1 VISTILHPR
10 RYKENALSLQYLL
23 PHHTV
28 LSSQHK
34 YNLQSS
40 IFNLQSTTTLYFTFI
55 TSNKHKSAKMVSFT
69 TSTVSVA
76 LVAALTM
83 VQPIAAHGG
92 FNFAPSLT
100 LGRRTA
106 QPASSDLEFA
116 ACQQAAATIS
126 PKPTYIIFANR
137 TVDINGLPAVC
148 ISQLK
153 THNAQPNIAETNKW
167 EGWGVVLNDTAIQ
180 VCLFCVSRRDLC

>member
-1 VISTILHPR
+1 MWYQPAFIHEDIKRMHWASNIFFH
-10 RYKENALSLQYLL
+10 
-23 PHHTV
+23 HHTV

-40 IFNLQSTTTLYFTFI
+40 IFNQQPHFTSLSSPP
-55 TSNKHKSAKMVSFT
+55 TKLNSAKMVSFT

-180 VCLFCVSRRDLC
+180 VCLFCGSGRMELC